1 VKLSVWQRVAIENFT
16 LIEEEQAR
24 PIFGHVTATGTIVLT
39 ARAGWG

>member
-1 VKLSVWQRVAIENFT
+1 MRLSAWQRTAIENFT

-24 PIFGHVTATGTIVLT
+24 PMFGHVTRLGTLVLT